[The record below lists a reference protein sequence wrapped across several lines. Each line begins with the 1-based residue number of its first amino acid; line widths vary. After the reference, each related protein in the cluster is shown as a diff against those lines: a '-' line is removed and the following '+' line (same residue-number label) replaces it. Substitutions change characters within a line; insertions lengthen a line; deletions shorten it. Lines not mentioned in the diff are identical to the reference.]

1 MGTKLFAIILIACIS
16 SLTHLQVGSGRI
28 WTAGV
33 IEGDFLYYKTY
44 GVFKSSQPDFPFN
57 IPAFEQNN
65 TEFVRIDIIKVAG
78 SDVHQ
83 RYTLHFN
90 DGTEINSDL
99 KTNLDPVTAGDFKFN
114 EKGIPICAAN
124 MDLGDPLATLQLRVN
139 QTFKKT
145 YPSGEERETN
155 RVLWNFPE
163 DWGHCDFD
171 KKTGVLVELN
181 RVHMFIN
188 PSSGSVVTKTDVII
202 LTNSS
207 LWPIDSLHESSL

>member
-1 MGTKLFAIILIACIS
+1 MRTKPFAIILIACIS
-16 SLTHLQVGSGRI
+16 SVTHMQVGSGRI

-33 IEGDFLYYKTY
+33 VVGDFFNYKTY
-44 GVFKSSQPDFPFN
+44 GVFKSSEPDILFN

-78 SDVHQ
+78 SVIHQ
-83 RYTLHFN
+83 QYTLHFN
-90 DGTEINSDL
+90 DGSETSFSL
-99 KTNLDPVTAGDFKFN
+99 KTDIDPVTAGYFRFS

-124 MDLGDPLATLQLRVN
+124 MDLGDPIATLQLRVN
-139 QTFKKT
+139 QTFKKN
-145 YPSGEERETN
+145 YPSGDERETN

-163 DWGHCDFD
+163 DWGYCDFD

-181 RVHMFIN
+181 RVHLFIN
-188 PSSGSVVTKTDVII
+188 PSSGSIVSKTDVIK

-207 LWPIDSLHESSL
+207 VWPVNSLT